1 LPTLWLPSDD
11 PDALIVVHGTEY
23 ATVTYLPAVQELASA
38 GCVDSADEDSRITEP
53 GLDNVCR

>member
-1 LPTLWLPSDD
+1 
-11 PDALIVVHGTEY
+11 LIVVHGTEY